1 MISQEYAVTET
12 NNVLTYDGDFGIV
25 VGFGTDEKD
34 TGEKQ
39 FIFDLH
45 IPSNSPLRNTKL
57 VDNEITISSLDV
69 GDYFTISKSSIG
81 SEGLSITSLDEN
93 GNSISTESSFVDN
106 TYKVDTVE
114 SVEVPIKVDSDGVST
129 ESALC
134 RRVYVNVNE
143 SISGF
148 SDIQISNQFATFSW
162 GKVTL
167 DGRSKSISYP
177 VNTILQRTKQ
187 LKYKN
192 YIA

>member
-1 MISQEYAVTET
+1 M
-12 NNVLTYDGDFGIV
+12 
-25 VGFGTDEKD
+25 
-34 TGEKQ
+34 
-39 FIFDLH
+39 
-45 IPSNSPLRNTKL
+45 
-57 VDNEITISSLDV
+57 
-69 GDYFTISKSSIG
+69 
-81 SEGLSITSLDEN
+81 
-93 GNSISTESSFVDN
+93 DN
-106 TYKVDTVE
+106 TYKVDAVE
-114 SVEVPIKVDSDGVST
+114 SIEVPVKVDSDGVST

-148 SDIQISNQFATFSW
+148 SDIKISNQFAIFSW

-167 DGRSKSISYP
+167 DGRSKLISYP